1 MLKTR
6 IIPVVLLNDY
16 NVVKSIQFRVF
27 RNLGSPITVCR
38 IYDSR
43 GVDELVLLDIK
54 ATLNKQDPR
63 IDIVADVTS
72 ECFMPLSIGG
82 GIKTIAHA
90 RAMLANGA
98 DKVAI
103 NSEAVRSPEFITALA
118 AEFGAQCVMVSIDV
132 KKDANGRKTVHT
144 HAGTRATELDP
155 VAWAVEAEERGAGEI
170 LLTSI
175 DLDGTM
181 KGYDLELIKA
191 VCQAVSIPV
200 IASGGAG
207 NYEDMYQALT
217 QAKAS
222 AVAAASIYHF
232 TEQTPLGAKHYLHE
246 RGIPVRL

>member
-6 IIPVVLLNDY
+6 VIPVVLLNGY

-27 RNLGSPITVCR
+27 RNLGSPITVSR

-54 ATLNKQDPR
+54 ATIHNQEPA
-63 IDIVADVTS
+63 IDIIADIST
-72 ECFMPLSIGG
+72 ECFMPLTIGG
-82 GIKTIAHA
+82 GIKTIEHA
-90 RAMLANGA
+90 RALLANGA

-103 NSEAVRSPEFITALA
+103 NSEAVQSPEFITALA
-118 AEFGAQCVMVSIDV
+118 SEFGAQCVMVSIDV
-132 KKDANGRKTVHT
+132 KKNASGKRTVHT

-155 VAWAVEAEERGAGEI
+155 VKWAVKSEERGAGEI

-175 DLDGTM
+175 DQDGTM
-181 KGYDLELIKA
+181 KGYDLELIER

-207 NYEDMYQALT
+207 NYEHMHQVLA
-217 QAKAS
+217 QGKAS

-232 TEQTPLGAKHYLHE
+232 TEQTPLGAKQYLQE
-246 RGIPVRL
+246 KGIPVRL